1 MSIYDTIQ
9 NKARKSSKMKKILLI
24 AALAPL
30 FGCLSI
36 GDCSRKTDES
46 FTIASY
52 NIRGP
57 FDKGD
62 NHWTVRI
69 PRMVGVIEKYSLDIF
84 GVQEAVKHVSDKLQ
98 SELEGYR
105 RIGCGRELDC
115 SGESNYIFYKQDR
128 FECLEYGTFWLS
140 NTPLVSGSRYKGAG
154 CPRTCT
160 WGRFKDL
167 KTGRVFTYYNTHL
180 DHVSSKARLDG
191 AKVLYDNGLKD
202 ALARGE
208 TVFLTGDMN
217 ESLSAVADAKSIAAV
232 NGPRLVNASKKGNT
246 PDVNP
251 IAFFESILK
260 DSYATTETPHKGTS
274 ETFHGFKPV
283 NKCRIDYVY
292 TSDDVRVL
300 SHITANDRPDGK
312 YPSDHDAVV
321 AVVEIR

>member
-1 MSIYDTIQ
+1 
-9 NKARKSSKMKKILLI
+9 MKKLLSI
-24 AALAPL
+24 IAFAALA
-30 FGCLSI
+30 GCTSFKY
-36 GDCSRKTDES
+36 DCKTEDS
-46 FTIASY
+46 FNIASF
-52 NIRGP
+52 NIRCP
-57 FDKGD
+57 TDKGD

-69 PRMVGVIEKYSLDIF
+69 PRMVDVIEKYDFDIF
-84 GVQEAVKHVSDKLQ
+84 GVQEAVKMVTDKLQ
-98 SELEGYR
+98 SELKGYR
-105 RIGCGRELDC
+105 RIGCGRELACD
-115 SGESNYIFYKQDR
+115 GECNYIFYKEER
-128 FECLEYGTFWLS
+128 FECIDYGTFWLS
-140 NTPLVSGSRYKGAG
+140 NAPLVSGSRYKGAG

-167 KTGRVFTYYNTHL
+167 KTGRIFAYYNTHL

-191 AKVLYDNGLKD
+191 ARVLYDNGLKD

-217 ESLSAVADAKSIAAV
+217 ETLSTVADAKSIAAV
-232 NGPRLVNASKKGNT
+232 NGPRLAKASKKGNT

-292 TSDDVRVL
+292 ASDNVRVL
-300 SHITANDRPDGK
+300 SHLTANDRPAGK

>member
-1 MSIYDTIQ
+1 
-9 NKARKSSKMKKILLI
+9 MKKILLI

-69 PRMVGVIEKYSLDIF
+69 PRMVGVIEKYDLDIF
-84 GVQEAVKHVSDKLQ
+84 GVQEAVKPITDKLQ
-98 SELEGYR
+98 LELAGYR

-115 SGESNYIFYKQDR
+115 SGESNYIFYKADR

-191 AKVLYDNGLKD
+191 AKVLYDNGLKQSLD
-202 ALARGE
+202 RGE

-217 ESLSAVADAKSIAAV
+217 ETLSVSVDAKKIAER
-232 NGPRLVNASKKGNT
+232 NGPRLSKNKGKT
-246 PDVNP
+246 KDDNP

-260 DSYATTETPHKGTS
+260 DSYATTETTHEGTS
-274 ETFHGFKPV
+274 ETFHGYMPV
-283 NKCRIDYVY
+283 SKCRIDYVY
-292 TSDDVRVL
+292 TTDNVRVL
-300 SHITANDRPDGK
+300 SHLTANDRPDGK